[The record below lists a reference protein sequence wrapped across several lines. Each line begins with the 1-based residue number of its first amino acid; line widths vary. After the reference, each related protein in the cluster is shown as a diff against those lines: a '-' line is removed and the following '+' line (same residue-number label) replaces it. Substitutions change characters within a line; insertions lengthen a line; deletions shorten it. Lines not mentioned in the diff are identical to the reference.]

1 MSGRG
6 QAAVQKEEST
16 AETQVAAQRAD
27 TAEGQ
32 GGTPREESAA
42 EGQAPVQTEEAGQGA
57 VQTEEAGLGQ
67 TAQSEESKGKATE
80 GGLDPDAE
88 TFAQAIEASRSADRE
103 DQSR

>member
-1 MSGRG
+1 MSGQG
-6 QAAVQKEEST
+6 QAAVQKEGST
-16 AETQVAAQRAD
+16 AEGQVAAQKAD

-32 GGTPREESAA
+32 GATPKEESAA
-42 EGQAPVQTEEAGQGA
+42 ESQAPVQTEEAGQGA
-57 VQTEEAGLGQ
+57 
-67 TAQSEESKGKATE
+67 AQSEESKKKATE